1 MKKGSKIEEQKLHT
15 LFSWVAD
22 HVRKLCSDS
31 YAVVLFGFFKFV
43 TDSVILIFFTNF
55 TSGIE
60 KSTRSR
66 MYFFENS
73 DTF

>member
-15 LFSWVAD
+15 LFSWVAGLSEN
-22 HVRKLCSDS
+22 LCSDS
-31 YAVVLFGFFKFV
+31 YAVVLLDFFKFV
-43 TDSVILIFFTNF
+43 TDPVILIFFTNF
-55 TSGIE
+55 PSGIE
-60 KSTRSR
+60 KSTKSR